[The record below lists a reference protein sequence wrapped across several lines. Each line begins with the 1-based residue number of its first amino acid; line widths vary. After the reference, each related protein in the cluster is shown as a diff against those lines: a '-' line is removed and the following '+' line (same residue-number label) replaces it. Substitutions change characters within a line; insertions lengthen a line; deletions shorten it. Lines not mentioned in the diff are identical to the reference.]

1 MTRTACTCVGVTLRR
16 RDLVL
21 VAPVESVNT
30 TPTGNTVDVVAR
42 ALVGVWHF
50 LVGDDWVVALGA
62 AVVIAAERARSHECA
77 RSVVDHAALG
87 VVFLL
92 ADSLRRAAS
101 AH

>member
-1 MTRTACTCVGVTLRR
+1 
-16 RDLVL
+16 
-21 VAPVESVNT
+21 
-30 TPTGNTVDVVAR
+30 
-42 ALVGVWHF
+42 
-50 LVGDDWVVALGA
+50 VVALGA